1 MYGNRNGEVEELL
14 IWKICFYLHMGLNLH
29 EVHLD
34 RIVGCIGFDLD
45 VFPLHIS
52 LLVNIEA
59 SMLTH
64 IT

>member
-1 MYGNRNGEVEELL
+1 
-14 IWKICFYLHMGLNLH
+14 MGLNLH

-34 RIVGCIGFDLD
+34 RIVVCIGFDLD